1 MELARH
7 TLSPESTLHVNV
19 RQTQIVRN
27 SDKKITSAIKSTP

>member
-7 TLSPESTLHVNV
+7 TLSPVSILHVNA

-27 SDKKITSAIKSTP
+27 SDKKFTSAVKLTA